1 MILKTERVVKYEFSF
16 NIILF
21 ENVKKIQ
28 ISLCG
33 RTFTDNSKTTY
44 TNPSIFKFGL
54 YTKTIRFIIQLKN
67 LYIGVS

>member
-16 NIILF
+16 NIIIILF

-33 RTFTDNSKTTY
+33 RSFTVDSRTTY
-44 TNPSIFKFGL
+44 SNLPNLKLGLNKNP
-54 YTKTIRFIIQLKN
+54 
-67 LYIGVS
+67 